1 MLSRSGSAS
10 RAVSYTHLYDDLPC
24 LFHDDVEVAF
34 AGLADLRSATACRGG
49 LHASSLAPVSYTHLD
64 VYKRQVWFCAL
75 ARRRDVWLRA
85 SIAVLTGEGV
95 ALVVAKGCPFGVFQ
109 RRAGDDVP
117 MFELW
122 FGPRVAPFAIPAFT
136 AIALVGAGLLG
147 LWPAATPAPR
157 SNGLV
162 RVPL

>member
-1 MLSRSGSAS
+1 MSVWLSCQARTLRVIHNAIGAGEL
-10 RAVSYTHLYDDLPC
+10 VC
-24 LFHDDVEVAF
+24 L
-34 AGLADLRSATACRGG
+34 G
-49 LHASSLAPVSYTHLD
+49 Y
-64 VYKRQVWFCAL
+64 VWFCAL